1 MTTFRLFDLPS
12 PLLLLLG
19 TVSAALLPY
28 NPTTVFVS
36 PRNDRLAYVIQPFSA
51 SNPQCQLASLDL
63 TQQLTPTSLPLSTL
77 YVELPFLNDKTP
89 TPFTAFT
96 DGNGEITVY
105 TGSCS
110 SGSAEAE
117 IWRLSAQTL
126 AGGGS
131 GNWTQETLTQATG
144 SASSAVG
151 GPNFLA
157 AGISFASNITADGT
171 DTDFY
176 VFGGMCP
183 LNNAS
188 ANTWLSAADYTN
200 SMLNLTPNSDKS
212 NDIEYSL
219 NVVSSQNPPIAE
231 AGHSITA
238 LPATYSN
245 KTDGS
250 QIQQQNF
257 LLVGGHTENAFI
269 NMSQVALYSLPEEAW
284 IYFPVEQP
292 SSSGKTDL
300 AVRQS
305 ATVQVESRSGHTAV
319 LSEDGKSVII
329 FGGWVGDVNTPA
341 TPQLAILSVGEG
353 YGGTAS
359 WSWSVPSPS
368 GSGLESG
375 SGVYGHGA
383 TVLPGNV
390 MLVLGGY
397 NIPTSSSKFR
407 LRSRAANPESLNN
420 QAYLYNITSN
430 SWLAEYT
437 FPASADS
444 GSSRGST
451 SPLSTTAQKVGLG
464 AGLAFGGVAAAGLLI
479 FYLWYTRKLKDRRK
493 AREKGIS
500 DLSIAA
506 HRIESDEWGEGGI
519 DGRGGSVAA
528 TTAYGSQHHST
539 SQQTQ
544 NANTITKYQPVPG
557 SWRDGSSQMA
567 QRTGVLLEIP
577 SPTKGLRRNVS
588 GGRGPYAYEKR
599 RSLIHPIAERDEE
612 NSQGMG
618 EELGDIENHPESFSN
633 LQDDPFGDSKR
644 YSDQSSA
651 SSTRKAARESAEDRR
666 QEFQG
671 WQTEWKRAE
680 EDLRTAP
687 EMTMNRA
694 TDEQGRASPSK
705 SDRTMSSLSEH
716 SSRSNIS
723 SRSSGGGGGV
733 LGLARALSVRSA
745 NLLSSIYNPAAPAP
759 DDSSASSSRSSQG
772 SPTAAAPSRYH
783 AARARSHTTS
793 TVSMSPTRSRP
804 PTAKGTAADAFTTAP
819 SPAAELAAQSEALL
833 GRSAG
838 APPSPV
844 KEGKRVAWVDSV
856 RRAFSGSARAPAA
869 ATAQQHRASDAAAVT
884 RAASDASFWRS
895 RRGARDWDYGG
906 GDGGVAAHHDGE
918 APRSA
923 AAEGPRAS
931 GDWDVE
937 RAVEGR
943 VVQLLFTVP
952 RGELRVVNADVS
964 EAASLMS
971 VEEGEGR
978 SGG

>member
-19 TVSAALLPY
+19 TTSAALLPY

-36 PRNDRLAYVIQPFSA
+36 PQNDRLAYVIQPFSA

-63 TQQLTPTSLPLSTL
+63 TQQLTPTSLSLSTI
-77 YVELPFLNDKTP
+77 YVELPFLNDKTS

-96 DGNGEITVY
+96 NSNGDITVY

-110 SGSAEAE
+110 SGSGEAE
-117 IWRLSAQTL
+117 LWRLSAQTL
-126 AGGGS
+126 AGDGQ

-144 SASSAVG
+144 SASSVLG

-157 AGISFASNITADGT
+157 AGISFSSNITAEGT

-183 LNNAS
+183 SNNAT
-188 ANTWLSAADYTN
+188 ANTWLLAADYTN
-200 SMLNLTPNSDKS
+200 NMLNLTPNSDKS
-212 NDIEYSL
+212 DNVEYGLS
-219 NVVSSQNPPIAE
+219 VVNSQNSPIAE

-245 KTDGS
+245 KTDGT

-269 NMSQVALYSLPEEAW
+269 NMSQIALYSLPEEAW
-284 IYFPVEQP
+284 IYFPVEQS

-300 AVRQS
+300 TVRQS
-305 ATVQVESRSGHTAV
+305 AAVQVESRSGHTAV

-353 YGGTAS
+353 YGGTS
-359 WSWSVPSPS
+359 DWSWKVPSPS
-368 GSGLESG
+368 GSGLEPG

-397 NIPTSSSKFR
+397 SIPASSSKFR
-407 LRSRAANPESLNN
+407 LRPRAANPESLNS

-430 SWLAEYT
+430 SWLTEYT
-437 FPASADS
+437 LPASAES

-464 AGLAFGGVAAAGLLI
+464 TGLAFGGVAAAGLLV
-479 FYLWYTRKLKDRRK
+479 FYLWYTRKLKHRRE

-500 DLSIAA
+500 ELSIAA

-519 DGRGGSVAA
+519 DGRGGSVTA
-528 TTAYGSQHHST
+528 TTAYGSQYHST
-539 SQQTQ
+539 GQETQ
-544 NANTITKYQPVPG
+544 NANEITKYQPVPG

-577 SPTKGLRRNVS
+577 SPTKGLRRNPS

-612 NSQGMG
+612 NSQGMV
-618 EELGDIENHPESFSN
+618 EELGDIETNLEPFSN

-651 SSTRKAARESAEDRR
+651 SSTRRTARESAENRR

-694 TDEQGRASPSK
+694 TDEQGRVSPSK
-705 SDRTMSSLSEH
+705 SDRTISSLSEH
-716 SSRSNIS
+716 SSRSNVS
-723 SRSSGGGGGV
+723 SRSSGGGV

-745 NLLSSIYNPAAPAP
+745 NLLSSIYNPAAPAS
-759 DDSSASSSRSSQG
+759 DGGSSESERSPPG
-772 SPTAAAPSRYH
+772 SPATHTPSRYH
-783 AARARSHTTS
+783 ARTRSHTTS
-793 TVSMSPTRSRP
+793 TVSTSPTRSRIPTGAP
-804 PTAKGTAADAFTTAP
+804 PPKDPTAADTFAAAP
-819 SPAAELAAQSEALL
+819 VPSAELAAQSEALL
-833 GRSAG
+833 GGRRPDASS

-844 KEGKRVAWVDSV
+844 KEAKRVAWVDSV
-856 RRAFSGSARAPAA
+856 RRAFSGSARAAPAPAA
-869 ATAQQHRASDAAAVT
+869 PSSSSAAAGG
-884 RAASDASFWRS
+884 RAASDAAFWRS

-906 GDGGVAAHHDGE
+906 GEGGAAGE
-918 APRSA
+918 AA
-923 AAEGPRAS
+923 LPRAS

-943 VVQLLFTVP
+943 VVQLMFTVP
-952 RGELRVVNADVS
+952 RGELRVVNADLS
-964 EAASLMS
+964 EAASLVS
-971 VEEGEGR
+971 EEAEGER
-978 SGG
+978 EMERGG